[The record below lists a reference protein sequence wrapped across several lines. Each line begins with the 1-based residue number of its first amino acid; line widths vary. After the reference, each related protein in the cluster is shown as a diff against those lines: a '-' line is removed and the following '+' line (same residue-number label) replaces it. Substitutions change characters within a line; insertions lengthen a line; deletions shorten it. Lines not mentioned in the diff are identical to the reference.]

1 MDYGLLGKMPG
12 CCVFYFPGST
22 VSVNSRLYLCQRL
35 EKNVFMGKVFAIRC
49 PECGHEFLQFNGV
62 GMRGFAAGERKK
74 DTDKFSCPQ

>member
-12 CCVFYFPGST
+12 CCVFFPRFNGICQFTPVSLPT
-22 VSVNSRLYLCQRL
+22 VS
-35 EKNVFMGKVFAIRC
+35 KNVFMGKVFAIRC
-49 PECGHEFLQFNGV
+49 PECGHEFQQFNGV